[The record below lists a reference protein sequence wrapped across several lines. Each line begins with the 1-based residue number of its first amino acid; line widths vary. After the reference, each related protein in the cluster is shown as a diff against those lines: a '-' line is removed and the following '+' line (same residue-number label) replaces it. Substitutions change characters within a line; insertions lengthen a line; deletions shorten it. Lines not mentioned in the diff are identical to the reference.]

1 MQRQLEV
8 GLLPDAALDAATAFM
23 AFHLEAARAILA
35 DPATTALAIILP
47 PAAHDHRDWRLAL
60 VRDLAREATPLRVN
74 VVAGAPGEAR
84 DATLRFLSDAPGVTG
99 QYLVCDE

>member
-1 MQRQLEV
+1 MMRRLEV
-8 GLLPDAALDAATAFM
+8 GRLPDGALDAANAFM

-35 DPATTALAIILP
+35 DPQVTALAIILP

-60 VRDLAREATPLRVN
+60 ARDLAREAAPQRVN
-74 VVAGAPGEAR
+74 VIAGVPGEAR